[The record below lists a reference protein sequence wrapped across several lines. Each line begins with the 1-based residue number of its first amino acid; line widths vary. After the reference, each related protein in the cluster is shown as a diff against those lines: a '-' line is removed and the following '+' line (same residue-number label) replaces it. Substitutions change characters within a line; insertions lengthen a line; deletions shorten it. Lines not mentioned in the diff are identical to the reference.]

1 MHTRLTTRLRLE
13 PIRPQHA
20 EDLYRL
26 HQDPAVAE
34 WWDGVGTEE
43 SAMADAR
50 RFASGWADDG
60 VSKWMA
66 YDRVTGELVGR
77 GGLSRMQLDGA
88 SRLEVG
94 WVLHREYW
102 GHGYATEIGSTAL
115 AFAFDELDAEE
126 VVAYTEPHNARSR
139 AVMERLG
146 MTYQRDIVHDDI
158 HFVLYAI
165 GAPAPRSGH
174 FTPA

>member
-1 MHTRLTTRLRLE
+1 MPTRLTARLRLE
-13 PIRPQHA
+13 PIRPEHA
-20 EDLYRL
+20 EDLYLL

-34 WWDGVGTEE
+34 WWDGVGTEA
-43 SAMADAR
+43 SARADAN
-50 RFASGWADDG
+50 RFATGWVDDG

-77 GGLSRMQLDGA
+77 GGLSRMELDGA

-94 WVLHREYW
+94 WVLHARFW
-102 GHGYATEIGSTAL
+102 GNGYASEIGAAGL
-115 AFAFDELDAEE
+115 AFAFDELGAEE
-126 VVAYTEPHNARSR
+126 VVAYTEPHNVRSR

-165 GAPAPRSGH
+165 PSPVAPVSV
-174 FTPA
+174 TPV

>member
-13 PIRPQHA
+13 PIRPEHA

-34 WWDGVGTEE
+34 WWDGVGTEA
-43 SAMADAR
+43 SAREDAN
-50 RFASGWADDG
+50 RFAAGWTDDG

-66 YDRVTGELVGR
+66 YDRVTGEPVGR

-94 WVLHREYW
+94 WVLHRAYW
-102 GHGYATEIGSTAL
+102 GQGYATEIGTTGL
-115 AFAFDELDAEE
+115 AFAFDELGVDE
-126 VVAYTEPHNARSR
+126 VVAYTEPHNVRSR

-158 HFVLYAI
+158 DFVLYSI
-165 GAPAPRSGH
+165 QAPPAVGPRG
-174 FTPA
+174 